1 LSEAAPSPAAPG
13 PTATADAAL
22 EVADLRIVFETPRG
36 PFAAV
41 DGVSFRLSPGRT
53 LGLVGES
60 GSGKTMTALATLDLL
75 PPTGRVAGGHIRFQG
90 QDIGSGASLR
100 GDRIAM
106 IFQEPATAL
115 NPVMTIGEQVA
126 EPWIIHRG
134 LGHAAAM
141 EAAVAL
147 LDRVGLP
154 DAKRRAQDY
163 PHRLSGGQRQRAM
176 IAMALACDPALL
188 IADEPTT
195 ALDVTIQAQILDLML
210 ELQDAHGMAMLFIS
224 HNLAVVSEI
233 ADDVA
238 VMYAGRI
245 VEQAPAAELFAAPR
259 HPYTRGLLDTLPRL
273 GRGRGRLPAVPGH
286 VPDPSQ
292 MPPGCR
298 FAPRCPLADDGC
310 RAADPQLRA
319 NARGH
324 AVACFKADMS

>member
-1 LSEAAPSPAAPG
+1 VGGLH
-13 PTATADAAL
+13 
-22 EVADLRIVFETPRG
+22 VVFETPRG
-36 PFAAV
+36 PLAAV
-41 DGVSFRLSPGRT
+41 DGVSFRLAAGRT

-75 PPTGRVAGGHIRFQG
+75 PPTGRIAGGHIRFQG
-90 QDIGSGASLR
+90 QDVRSGASLR
-100 GDRIAM
+100 GDRVAM

-115 NPVMTIGEQVA
+115 NPVMTIGDQVA

-134 LGHAAAM
+134 LGRAAATD
-141 EAAVAL
+141 AAIAL

-154 DAKRRAQDY
+154 DPKRRAQDY

-210 ELQDAHGMAMLFIS
+210 ELQAAHGMAMLFIS

-245 VEQAPAAELFAAPR
+245 VEQASAEELFASPR

-273 GRGRGRLPAVPGH
+273 GHGRGRLPTVTGH
-286 VPDPSQ
+286 VPDLSR
-292 MPPGCR
+292 MPTGCR

-310 RAADPQLRA
+310 RAADPQLHA